1 MYIHIHIYM
10 YVRVGIFLVTYRR
23 TISPTCRLLNGRA
36 HALFMSGLSTQDA
49 VARKL
54 HMPRHP
60 LWHEAGAEESF
71 ELLVQYGMVPLM
83 IHYLGGAERGKR
95 RHLKVASREALKT
108 SWIILL
114 PCPSNYLTIVYRTNT
129 SSVLIFCVA
138 HYSPTTFHVS
148 FFFLIYSY
156 LCGIVQ
162 SVSLH
167 CEYIGDFVICF
178 ALAAVQY
185 LLVESP
191 FLHLNLLQITCGCSS
206 PAPSLL
212 ASIICS
218 EMGIWPKAG
227 QPASSL
233 SLFLT
238 LSGEETQFFC
248 WNHKL

>member
-1 MYIHIHIYM
+1 MYIHIHTYT
-10 YVRVGIFLVTYRR
+10 YVRLGVFLVTCRR

-36 HALFMSGLSTQDA
+36 QALFMSGLSTQDA
-49 VARKL
+49 MARKL

-60 LWHEAGAEESF
+60 LWHEAGEDESF
-71 ELLVQYGMVPLM
+71 EILVQYGMVPLM
-83 IHYLGGAERGKR
+83 THYLGGVERGKR

-114 PCPSNYLTIVYRTNT
+114 PSSSNYITTVYRTNT
-129 SSVLIFCVA
+129 SPVLSFCVV
-138 HYSPTTFHVS
+138 HYSPTTFHIL

-156 LCGIVQ
+156 LYDIVQ
-162 SVSLH
+162 SISLH
-167 CEYIGDFVICF
+167 CEYIGDFICF

-191 FLHLNLLQITCGCSS
+191 FLYLNLLQITCGCSS
-206 PAPSLL
+206 PAPSGL
-212 ASIICS
+212 ALMICS

-238 LSGEETQFFC
+238 PSGEET
-248 WNHKL
+248 